1 MTSLV
6 DRRYRRLSRHLR
18 LLPAPA
24 YYACVTRA
32 QVRIF
37 PWGRPPSRPLP
48 PASSA
53 VISSTET
60 RVHPIRGRPIIR
72 LAENVSLVRTVA
84 DVRNH
89 ESGFALFSRWKGRVR
104 EI

>member
-18 LLPAPA
+18 LLQAPV
-24 YYACVTRA
+24 YYACVRR
-32 QVRIF
+32 VELRIF
-37 PWGRPPSRPLP
+37 PWAHSQVRSLP